1 MCANRQPTLGSFG
14 FIKHVSH
21 RGVWNEIILPDIS
34 EQPKLECPHCDDKFK
49 NQQGLTVHLK
59 CKHGNISEST
69 NVEINNV
76 PLTSSIAEIENV
88 SNVDSEELQL
98 GVSEAQDISI
108 EPPAKRSRGQD
119 SRRQYNSVFKAKIV
133 SNLEAG
139 VSPKVLAQKHT
150 ISKSMLSMWRLNK
163 GKIMLAASND
173 HKKLLKIR
181 PSTKYAELYRD
192 LRKVFLEARSKG
204 HRVDFNWI
212 WSKAIIL
219 YRQKTND
226 PNAIVR
232 KHVIVNFIKR
242 NDLRL
247 RSRQRNRKLSKE
259 NFRLPMQ
266 QWHATT
272 RERLIRTGCADSY
285 NSKWG
290 RYAPEQRFNVDQSPC
305 PFVINTKKTYEML
318 EKKNPNNREHKVWI
332 SQPGSDLDKRQCTLQ
347 ICFRPTGKQPRVAII
362 FNGKGKRISEDE
374 KNAWHPD
381 VDVYFQENAWADTAF
396 SVEWVKRTSPP

>member
-1 MCANRQPTLGSFG
+1 M
-14 FIKHVSH
+14 
-21 RGVWNEIILPDIS
+21 
-34 EQPKLECPHCDDKFK
+34 
-49 NQQGLTVHLK
+49 TVHLK

-76 PLTSSIAEIENV
+76 PLTSSIAEIEHV
-88 SNVDSEELQL
+88 SIVDSEELQL

-108 EPPAKRSRGQD
+108 EPPAKRSCGQD

-133 SNLEAG
+133 SNLEAW

-212 WSKAIIL
+212 WSKARIL

-332 SQPGSDLDKRQCTLQ
+332 SQPGSGLDNRQCTLQ

>member
-1 MCANRQPTLGSFG
+1 
-14 FIKHVSH
+14 
-21 RGVWNEIILPDIS
+21 
-34 EQPKLECPHCDDKFK
+34 
-49 NQQGLTVHLK
+49 
-59 CKHGNISEST
+59 
-69 NVEINNV
+69 
-76 PLTSSIAEIENV
+76 
-88 SNVDSEELQL
+88 
-98 GVSEAQDISI
+98 
-108 EPPAKRSRGQD
+108 
-119 SRRQYNSVFKAKIV
+119 
-133 SNLEAG
+133 
-139 VSPKVLAQKHT
+139 
-150 ISKSMLSMWRLNK
+150 
-163 GKIMLAASND
+163 MLAASND

-181 PSTKYAELYRD
+181 PSTKYAEIYRD

-212 WSKAIIL
+212 WSKARIL

-232 KHVIVNFIKR
+232 KYVIVNLIKR

-332 SQPGSDLDKRQCTLQ
+332 SQPGSGLDKRQCTLQ

-362 FNGKGKRISEDE
+362 FNGKGKRKSEDE

-381 VDVYFQENAWADTAF
+381 VDVYFQENAWANTAF
-396 SVEWVKRTSPP
+396 SVEWVKRALSPIVQHSIDRFVLFFDNLSAQESYEFKKSVSDLNGVCWYGLPNATDIWQPVDAGYAELLKVFLNQKHHEGLKPMTIPPSGMKGRKVLAGKSGGFYLLIG